1 MIGLFKERTAML
13 RDFNTD
19 RISLIKYSG
28 AVAQENVPALVTGSI
43 IFVAD
48 ENFPVEVSDHIL
60 RTLPSGLVE
69 DYVVVDPVFYSKA
82 LTGADSHFQI
92 KVRKHGSPASK
103 QSIVQGITNNFHGP
117 NSRVNINSTDK
128 SINVAASISAE
139 QIASF
144 IAQVR
149 PVIEHLPEHAQAE
162 IQKQIQVLE
171 EEEKTD
177 SPSQLRVR
185 GALQSIRTVAEGAGG
200 NLVATG
206 IQGLISSL
214 FG

>member
-1 MIGLFKERTAML
+1 MICRANESTAML
-13 RDFNTD
+13 RHFNKD
-19 RISLIKYSG
+19 RISLVKSSG
-28 AVAQENVPALVTGSI
+28 VVAQENVPALVTSST
-43 IFVAD
+43 IFIAD
-48 ENFPVEVSDHIL
+48 PTFPVEVNDHIL
-60 RTLPSGLVE
+60 RTIPGGVVE
-69 DYVVVDPVFYSKA
+69 NYVVIDPIFYPES
-82 LTGADSHFQI
+82 LGGTNSHFQI

-103 QSIVQGITNNFHGP
+103 QSVVHDITNNFHGA
-117 NSRVNINSTDK
+117 NSRVNINSIDN
-128 SINVAASISAE
+128 SINAAASISAQ

-149 PVIEHLPEHAQAE
+149 PVIEHLPADAQTE

-171 EEEKTD
+171 EEEKKD

-185 GALQSIRTVAEGAGG
+185 GALQSIRTVAEGASG